1 MDDSLRIWVL
11 AAARSQEFAVADLE
25 DEPIGEI
32 CPRTISLRE
41 NHPEDRQRQNLK
53 LLRILKVFAKHLD
66 SNKPSRRFYSPGLLP
81 FG

>member
-1 MDDSLRIWVL
+1 MSFPLVSIYL
-11 AAARSQEFAVADLE
+11 EIGTKGIFAVADLE